1 MPFMKDGKHMRKS
14 NSFSLKILHKI
25 KNIIKT
31 IFKIYE
37 LLKFIIGLFQ

>member
-1 MPFMKDGKHMRKS
+1 MKDGKHMKKS

-25 KNIIKT
+25 PSIIKI

-37 LLKFIIGLFQ
+37 LLKFIIEIFQ